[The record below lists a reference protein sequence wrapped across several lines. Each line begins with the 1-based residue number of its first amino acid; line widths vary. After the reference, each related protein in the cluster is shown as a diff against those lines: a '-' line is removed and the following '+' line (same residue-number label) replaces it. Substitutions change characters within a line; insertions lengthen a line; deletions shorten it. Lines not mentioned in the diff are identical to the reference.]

1 MLKYLNRFFHQLPLP
16 LRALLP
22 VYLWGMLIFLV
33 FRIALLIASFE
44 QLYEIKKDIRKNTFY
59 VVVISKRLSV

>member
-44 QLYEIKKDIRKNTFY
+44 QLYEIKRIYGRILFY
-59 VVVISKRLSV
+59 LVVISKRLSV